1 MIKEKLDENYLTRLK
16 TKLVGYELIR
26 AKLSGELAEL
36 SDDLVSLIQ
45 SEEESV
51 SDFSSFSNDYIDSK
65 IISLVDE
72 LKLKVRSVDE
82 FYQLVDELIDKK
94 SIVDIC
100 KLFGISDLRLADYIR
115 HNLNEILSHMV
126 FYQCYC

>member
-1 MIKEKLDENYLTRLK
+1 MIKEKLDESYLTRLK

-45 SEEESV
+45 SEEGSV
-51 SDFSSFSNDYIDSK
+51 SDFSSFSNDYIDNR
-65 IISLVDE
+65 IISQIDE
-72 LKLKVRSVDE
+72 LKFKVNSVDE
-82 FYQLVDELIDKK
+82 FYQLVDELTNKK
-94 SIVDIC
+94 SIINIC

-115 HNLNEILSHMV
+115 DNLNEVLGHS
-126 FYQCYC
+126 YC

>member
-26 AKLSGELAEL
+26 AKLSGELSEL

-51 SDFSSFSNDYIDSK
+51 SDFSSFSNDYIDNK
-65 IISLVDE
+65 IISQIDE
-72 LKLKVRSVDE
+72 LKFKVNSVDE
-82 FYQLVDELIDKK
+82 FYQLVDELTNKK
-94 SIVDIC
+94 SIINIC

-115 HNLNEILSHMV
+115 DNLNEFLGHS
-126 FYQCYC
+126 YC

>member
-45 SEEESV
+45 SEEGSV
-51 SDFSSFSNDYIDSK
+51 SDFSSFSNDYIDGK
-65 IISLVDE
+65 IISLIDE

-115 HNLNEILSHMV
+115 YNLNEILSHMV

>member
-1 MIKEKLDENYLTRLK
+1 MIKEKLDESYLTRLK

-45 SEEESV
+45 SEEGSV

-65 IISLVDE
+65 IISLIDE

-115 HNLNEILSHMV
+115 DNLNEVLGHMV